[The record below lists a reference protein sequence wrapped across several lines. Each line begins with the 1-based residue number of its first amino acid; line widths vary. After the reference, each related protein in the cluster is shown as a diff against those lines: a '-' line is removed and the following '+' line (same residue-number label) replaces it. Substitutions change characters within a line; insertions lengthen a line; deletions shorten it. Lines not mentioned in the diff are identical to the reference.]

1 MSLSLFL
8 AMSGK
13 LEQHLEEVDTN
24 RIISRFPSSRR
35 FPSYR
40 TGNMVGFARHDD
52 AIPVSV

>member
-8 AMSGK
+8 ALSGK

-24 RIISRFPSSRR
+24 RIISR